1 MAYYINFK
9 EVGDTNVKIEH
20 HESGDPKDY
29 ILGDT
34 RAERFR
40 QHLIRKGLVP
50 RDEAEPE
57 RPAPLNTIEELYALC
72 KDADPSLQVFK
83 DKTAGDIYLGRENA
97 ELHKELFE
105 DTALFE
111 LRFYDC
117 EPEDQVIFF
126 KYPYT
131 EEKQF
136 DCNINVRIFISNPNL
151 YNTVIREL
159 YEYEGPIL
167 AFTSWRPTG
176 KDLLGSIDGYAQLA
190 RY

>member
-9 EVGDTNVKIEH
+9 EVGDTNIVPEH
-20 HESGDPKDY
+20 HESSNPADY
-29 ILGDT
+29 VLADT

-50 RDEAEPE
+50 RDEAEAE
-57 RPAPLNTIEELYALC
+57 RPAPLNTITELYALC
-72 KDADPSLQVFK
+72 KEADPELQVFK
-83 DKTAGDIYLGRENA
+83 DKKAGEIYYGRENA
-97 ELHKELFE
+97 DEHKELFE
-105 DTALFE
+105 DLALME

-131 EEKQF
+131 EEKQYE
-136 DCNINVRIFISNPNL
+136 CNIDVRIFISNPNL

-159 YEYEGPIL
+159 YEYDRPIL
-167 AFTSWRPTG
+167 AYTSWRPTG
-176 KDLLGSIDGYAQLA
+176 KDLLGSIEGYAQLA